1 MLSSCSVA
9 NVNRWWSISAAL
21 VRRVVRKDRALLEVG
36 NPLLQVP
43 KCLLVVAG
51 VPQSGKGVVA
61 RSRGAI
67 FRGRSWVARAGWS
80 CVTWKHPKGWED
92 CIDGNQGQDSDADA
106 GQQVDGD
113 LRVGEHGAT
122 DVVEGPHDNVVLDG
136 VTNRVQEDGVLK
148 RGSWSKFQTKAEYK
162 HSRGEE

>member
-1 MLSSCSVA
+1 MLSCSVA
-9 NVNRWWSISAAL
+9 NVNRRWSITAAL
-21 VRRVVRKDRALLEVG
+21 VRRVVREHRALLEIG

-92 CIDGNQGQDSDADA
+92 CIDGHQSQDGDADA

-148 RGSWSKFQTKAEYK
+148 RGSWYFLKKFLN
-162 HSRGEE
+162 